1 MVFDFLIYSWTKITG
16 WLGRVGSGRV
26 KFDSFYSSMGFPL
39 ESVIADC
46 TADPSSSVTLD
57 SFPLLS
63 FFFFFFKEILS

>member
-1 MVFDFLIYSWTKITG
+1 MVFVFLIYSWTKIT
-16 WLGRVGSGRV
+16 GRVGSGRV

-46 TADPSSSVTLD
+46 TADHSSSVTLD

-63 FFFFFFKEILS
+63 FFFFLKRFCLKI